1 NTQFGS
7 RFAGNQT
14 ILDQNIALSETHLF
28 SAALLNEFRY
38 AVIRR
43 NLQFPENDPKT
54 PTTNVGP
61 LFTIGGLA
69 NFPQGRIQISFQ
81 FSDTLN
87 WTRGRHALKFGTDIR
102 RIQLFN
108 LAAFDSKGTFN
119 FDNLQDFLNNT
130 LSTNSGFRQALQTAT
145 FDARQTQQFYFV

>member
-1 NTQFGS
+1 ETGSINLPNPTPNNTWFFQIRGDHQFSPKDNFTARYAYGKPVDVNIASNTQFGS

-69 NFPQGRIQISFQ
+69 NFPQGRIQTSFQ

-87 WTRGRHALKFGTDIR
+87 WTRGRHALK
-102 RIQLFN
+102 
-108 LAAFDSKGTFN
+108 
-119 FDNLQDFLNNT
+119 
-130 LSTNSGFRQALQTAT
+130 
-145 FDARQTQQFYFV
+145 